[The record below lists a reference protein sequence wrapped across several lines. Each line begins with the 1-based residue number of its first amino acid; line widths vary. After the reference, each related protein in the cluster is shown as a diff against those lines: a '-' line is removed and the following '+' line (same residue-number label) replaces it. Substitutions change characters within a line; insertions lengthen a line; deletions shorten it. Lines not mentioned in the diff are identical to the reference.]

1 MGTSPRPMVMAL
13 SMLRCAARPQKETEA
28 RGWAVRAGRGAPF
41 GEPGGL
47 METRERAGD
56 GALWRTV

>member
-1 MGTSPRPMVMAL
+1 MVMAL